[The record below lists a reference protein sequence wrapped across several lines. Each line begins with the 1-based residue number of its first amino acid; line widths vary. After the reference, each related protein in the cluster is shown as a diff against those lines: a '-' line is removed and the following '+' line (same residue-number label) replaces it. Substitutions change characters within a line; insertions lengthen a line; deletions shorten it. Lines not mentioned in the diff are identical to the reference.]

1 MRGTHGKSA
10 PLLRHAAILLGIAA
24 LMQVPPPAAA
34 QSSQRPIRFV
44 TTAPGSGNDFTIRL
58 MSPGLTAALGR
69 QIIVDNRAGLVV
81 PGSIVAKAP
90 GDGST
95 LLILSS
101 TLWIAPLLQP
111 DVPYDPVRDFSPIS
125 MVTTAPNVL
134 VVHPSLPVKSTQ
146 ELITYAKGRPGQ
158 LNFGVTVLGGS
169 IHLAGELFASLGGLN
184 MVRVP
189 FKGVGDAVTA
199 QLSGEVQVMFP
210 VAVSARAHMDSGK
223 MRGLAVSSR
232 EATALVPGL
241 PPVSAT
247 LPGFEAVTMTGV
259 WAPKSTPETVIRRM
273 HAEIVAALNLPE
285 VKDRL
290 FAAGSEVVGS
300 TPQEFAATMK
310 ADMTKWARI
319 MKETRIGKE

>member
-1 MRGTHGKSA
+1 MTGQLKIA
-10 PLLRHAAILLGIAA
+10 VAVACAA
-24 LMQVPPPAAA
+24 LGAGHVQA
-34 QSSQRPIRFV
+34 QSTTQRPIRFV
-44 TTAPGSGNDFTIRL
+44 TTAPGSGNDYTMRL

-69 QIIVDNRAGLVV
+69 QVIVDNRAGLVV

-101 TLWIAPLLQP
+101 TLWIAPLIQP
-111 DVPYDPVRDFSPIS
+111 DVPYDPVKDFAPIS

-134 VVHPSLPVKSTQ
+134 VVHPSIPVKSTQ
-146 ELITYAKGRPGQ
+146 ELIGYAKARSGQ

-169 IHLAGELFASLGGLN
+169 IHLAGELFNNMAGLK

-223 MRGLAVSSR
+223 MRGLAVSSKD
-232 EATALVPGL
+232 ATALVPGL

-247 LPGFEAVTMTGV
+247 LPGFEAVTMTGI
-259 WAPKSTPETVIRRM
+259 WGPRSTPEAIVKRM
-273 HAEIVAALNLPE
+273 HSDIVRVLHQPE
-285 VKDRL
+285 VKDKL
-290 FAAGSEVVGS
+290 FASGSEVVAS

-319 MKETRIGKE
+319 IKEAKIGGE